1 MDQNMAVVRSLLAA
15 PRTLHPDA
23 LQRQPRNPTLIVVG
37 RPVTIGSGPNRVVL
51 YPIRASTTQVLM
63 TYFPEPQLLYT
74 ADMTGPFDPGAA
86 FSSPQGI
93 WELQSEVQHQGI
105 KVNTIIGLHL
115 LQTPWSKLETQV
127 REIQT
132 GH

>member
-1 MDQNMAVVRSLLAA
+1 
-15 PRTLHPDA
+15 
-23 LQRQPRNPTLIVVG
+23 
-37 RPVTIGSGPNRVVL
+37 
-51 YPIRASTTQVLM
+51 M
-63 TYFPEPQLLYT
+63 TYFPEHQLLYT
-74 ADMTGPFDPGAA
+74 ADMAGPFGPVAA

-93 WELQSEVQHQGI
+93 WELQSEVLHQGI

-132 GH
+132 AH